1 MRVTWPGS
9 RATRPLV
16 TQTKTG
22 AVLRAAVLAGLIAGG
37 MASAFHLVLA
47 EPVIE
52 RAIALDTQA
61 RTEHGGTAETPV
73 VSRPVQKTGLVI
85 GLLFY
90 GLVWGVLFAV
100 VYLVLESRRG
110 LWDSGTSGWLL
121 ALLLGWSVAWF
132 PFLKYPA
139 NPPGVGEAATIGYR
153 QLLYV
158 GFIALSAA
166 GVAVAFLFH
175 RRAPRPSGIDGRRRL
190 SIVAVYAIYAAVLY
204 LAMPRNPDSVLM
216 PMSLV
221 WTFRTVSFAGLVVFW
236 VALGGSFTW
245 LTRVRA

>member
-22 AVLRAAVLAGLIAGG
+22 AVLRAAVLAGLIAGAI
-37 MASAFHLVLA
+37 ASAFHLVLA
-47 EPVIE
+47 EPLIE
-52 RAIALDTQA
+52 RAIALDAQA
-61 RTEHGGTAETPV
+61 RAEHGGNAETPV
-73 VSRPVQKTGLVI
+73 VSRPVQKTGLVV
-85 GLLFY
+85 GLLVY

-110 LWDSGTSGWLL
+110 LRDIGTSGWLL

-175 RRAPRPSGIDGRRRL
+175 LRAPRQSALGGRRRR
-190 SIVAVYAIYAAVLY
+190 SIIAVYAIYAAVLY
-204 LAMPRNPDSVLM
+204 LAMPRNPDSMLM
-216 PMSLV
+216 PMTLV
-221 WTFRTVSFAGLVVFW
+221 WTFRAVSFAGMVVFW

>member
-1 MRVTWPGS
+1 M
-9 RATRPLV
+9 
-16 TQTKTG
+16 
-22 AVLRAAVLAGLIAGG
+22 LAGLIAGAV
-37 MASAFHLVLA
+37 ASTFHLVLA

-52 RAIALDTQA
+52 RAIALDTHA
-61 RTEHGGTAETPV
+61 RAEHGGTTETPV
-73 VSRPVQKTGLVI
+73 VSRPVQRKGLIV
-85 GLLFY
+85 GLLLY

-100 VYLVLESRRG
+100 FYLVLESRRG
-110 LWDSGTSGWLL
+110 LWDTRTSGWLL

-166 GVAVAFLFH
+166 GVAVAFLVH
-175 RRAPRPSGIDGRRRL
+175 RRAPRPPGIGGRRRL
-190 SIVAVYAIYAAVLY
+190 SVVAVYGIYAAVLY

-221 WTFRTVSFAGLVVFW
+221 WTFRAVSFAGLVVFW

>member
-1 MRVTWPGS
+1 VIRIQTGS
-9 RATRPLV
+9 
-16 TQTKTG
+16 
-22 AVLRAAVLAGLIAGG
+22 VLRTAVLAGLIAGAI
-37 MASAFHLVLA
+37 ASAFHLVLA

-52 RAIALDTQA
+52 RAIALDTLA
-61 RTEHGGTAETPV
+61 RAAHGGRAETPV
-73 VSRPVQKTGLVI
+73 VSRPVQKTGLVV
-85 GLLFY
+85 GLLVY

-110 LWDSGTSGWLL
+110 VWDSGTSGWLL

-158 GFIALSAA
+158 GFIVLSAA
-166 GVAVAFLFH
+166 GLAVAFVFH
-175 RRAPRPSGIDGRRRL
+175 LRAPRPAGIGGRRRL
-190 SIVAVYAIYAAVLY
+190 SIIAVYAIYAAVLY
-204 LAMPRNPDSVLM
+204 LAMPGNPDSVLM

-221 WTFRTVSFAGLVVFW
+221 WTFRAVSFAGLVVFW